1 MRERIPSRIPSGLV
15 LAGLLLAALACGDS
29 HSHNGQGG
37 ARPGA
42 YEGLGVVVSVD
53 EELGQVLLD
62 HEDIPDLMPAM
73 TMNFDVPDPKVM
85 SKLKAGQRISFRV
98 QFTGSAYRVVSA
110 EVVGEGGGRGSRLG
124 IEDALPADMPA
135 PGFTLVDQDGEAV
148 SLEDFRG
155 RAVLLDFVYTRCQG
169 PCPILTALHAQVQ
182 AGISPDDREDIQLV
196 SVTIDPAH
204 DDPAI
209 LREYAKGVGADLG
222 SWSFLTGE
230 VEAVKSVL
238 GSYGVGLGA
247 TTGDQIEH
255 MVMSFLIDGE
265 GIVVKRYI
273 GTDHPADEIR
283 DDLVRVAR
291 AAS

>member
-1 MRERIPSRIPSGLV
+1 MNRRFWLGP
-15 LAGLLLAALACGDS
+15 LAAVLLLMGCGDS
-29 HSHNGQGG
+29 HSHGGG

-42 YEGLGVVVSVD
+42 YDGIGVVVSVN

-73 TMNFDVPDPKVM
+73 TMNFDVPDATVL
-85 SKLKAGQRISFRV
+85 SKLAPGQKIAFRV

-135 PGFTLVDQDGEAV
+135 PDFTLTNQDGESV
-148 SLEDFRG
+148 SLDGLRG

-169 PCPILTALHAQVQ
+169 PCPILTALHAEVQ
-182 AGISPDDREDIQLV
+182 DGLEEADRAGIQFV
-196 SVTIDPAH
+196 SVSIDPAY
-204 DDPAI
+204 DDPEKLKA
-209 LREYAKGVGADLG
+209 YAESVGADLS

-230 VEAVKSVL
+230 VDQVRSVL
-238 GSYGVGLGA
+238 EAYGVGLGA

-255 MVMSFLIDGE
+255 MVMTFLIDGE
-265 GIVVKRYI
+265 GVVVKRYI
-273 GTDHPADEIR
+273 GTDHPADVIR
-283 DDLVRVAR
+283 GDLVRVAQ